1 MTVEENRIDFGPSIG
16 PAEILPWA
24 AQRHPDKTA
33 LVTGDRRWTYRQLD
47 DMSNAFALALQQR
60 GISGGSVVSLY
71 GQNSAEWLIA
81 YHGTLKAGAVVN
93 PVNVMLTGPEL
104 SYVLN
109 DCQSRV
115 LLAGAEQAEVADNV
129 ISGVESL
136 ELFGVFDDSRP
147 RAASFSDLIA
157 SRSNRCLRTP
167 GTQPLHLCSIAYTSG
182 TTGHP
187 KGVMQSHRSVLLN
200 CALTATMHGR
210 AESDIVVT
218 ALPCAHVYGNVV
230 INSTFIAGGT
240 VVLMERFR
248 AAEALRLIGT
258 ERATIFDGV
267 PAMYAMVLSDDALAQ
282 SDLTSLRM
290 CTVGGQTSPPELIDR
305 WQQRAG
311 VPLIEVWGMTEI
323 SGLGTTHSVYAP
335 RAAGSIGVA
344 LPGIEVRVAP
354 LDGSNAEIPTGER
367 GELVVRGPVV
377 MLGYH
382 GRPEAT
388 AEVLSPDGW
397 LRTGDVAHVD
407 DTGHFFIVDR
417 IKDMIVTAGYNVYPA
432 EIERVI
438 ATHPDVSMVGV
449 GRRHD
454 DVRGEVAV
462 AYVVPRRGAAL
473 GVEAVMDHCRTHL
486 AAYKRPRAVEIVA
499 TLPTTSSGKVM
510 RRRLNELGP
519 ETSTVNAGQSTEV

>member
-1 MTVEENRIDFGPSIG
+1 
-16 PAEILPWA
+16 
-24 AQRHPDKTA
+24 
-33 LVTGDRRWTYRQLD
+33 
-47 DMSNAFALALQQR
+47 
-60 GISGGSVVSLY
+60 
-71 GQNSAEWLIA
+71 
-81 YHGTLKAGAVVN
+81 
-93 PVNVMLTGPEL
+93 
-104 SYVLN
+104 
-109 DCQSRV
+109 
-115 LLAGAEQAEVADNV
+115 
-129 ISGVESL
+129 
-136 ELFGVFDDSRP
+136 
-147 RAASFSDLIA
+147 
-157 SRSNRCLRTP
+157 
-167 GTQPLHLCSIAYTSG
+167 
-182 TTGHP
+182 
-187 KGVMQSHRSVLLN
+187 
-200 CALTATMHGR
+200 
-210 AESDIVVT
+210 
-218 ALPCAHVYGNVV
+218 
-230 INSTFIAGGT
+230 
-240 VVLMERFR
+240 
-248 AAEALRLIGT
+248 
-258 ERATIFDGV
+258 
-267 PAMYAMVLSDDALAQ
+267 
-282 SDLTSLRM
+282 
-290 CTVGGQTSPPELIDR
+290 
-305 WQQRAG
+305 
-311 VPLIEVWGMTEI
+311 MTEI

-510 RRRLNELGP
+510 RRRLNELRP
-519 ETSTVNAGQSTEV
+519 ETSTVKAGQSTEV